1 MKKYPILLLFIL
13 LSVTLKAQTA
23 TADTSLY
30 TAAEVEPVYPGGTSA
45 FYKFFR
51 AYSYYPKQEKKDH
64 IQGRVTAQFIV
75 EKDGML
81 SNIKIMRAPSEGLG
95 KEVLRVLAMCPKWIP
110 AKQDG
115 KDVRVLYSMDLDF
128 ILKN

>member
-1 MKKYPILLLFIL
+1 MKKYLVLLSFTL
-13 LSVTLKAQTA
+13 LSVTLRAQTTA
-23 TADTSLY
+23 ADTTIY
-30 TAAEVEPVYPGGTSA
+30 TAAAIDPVYPGGTAA

-64 IQGRVTAQFIV
+64 IQGRVIAQFIV

-81 SNIKIMRAPSEGLG
+81 SNIKIMRTPSEGLG

-110 AKQDG
+110 AKQGG
-115 KDVRVLYSMDLDF
+115 KDVRVLYTVALDF
-128 ILKN
+128 VLKN